1 MQVEEREFAQNVVC
15 KVPYAALPLSTC
27 SLFSGSN
34 EINFL
39 TWMFFGLPTAVVAVV
54 LTWVWLALVYCDDV

>member
-1 MQVEEREFAQNVVC
+1 MQVEEREFAENGVC
-15 KVPYAALPLSTC
+15 KVPYAASLLSTC